1 MILVTGATGF
11 VGGHLCRLLTERGMA
26 FRAAGR
32 TAAPGLVATGP
43 ISGATDWK
51 PALDDVDTVIHLAG
65 RAHVLTEKA
74 EDPEAAFREV
84 NVAGTGALARQAAA
98 AGVRRFVFVS
108 SIKVNG
114 ETTAPGHPFT
124 PADPPAPEDAY
135 GRSKAEA
142 EAALFTIAAGSG
154 MEVTVVRPP
163 LVYGP
168 GVGANF
174 RLLMRWAQSGL
185 PSPFGACDNRRSL
198 VYVGNLCDLLLRAAT
213 HPAAAG
219 EVLLVSDGED
229 ISTRD
234 LFSHLARLQ
243 GRRPLQVP
251 LPPRWLKAAARL
263 SGRQAMACRLLDN
276 LQVDIGLTTTR
287 LDWAA
292 PSSLAAGLQ
301 ATVTWTRTHR

>member
-11 VGGHLCRLLTERGMA
+11 VGSHLCRLLEDRGLA

-32 TAAPGLVATGP
+32 TAAPGRVAIGP
-43 ISGATDWK
+43 ISGATDWS
-51 PALDDVDTVIHLAG
+51 PVLDGVETVIHLAG
-65 RAHVLTEKA
+65 RAHVLTERTA
-74 EDPEAAFREV
+74 DPEAAFREV
-84 NVAGTGALARQAAA
+84 NVAGTGTLARQAAA

-114 ETTAPGHPFT
+114 ETTAPGRPFT

-142 EAALFTIAAGSG
+142 ETALFAIAAGSG

-174 RLLMRWAQSGL
+174 RLLMRWAASGL

-198 VYVGNLCDLLLRAAT
+198 VYVGNLCDLLVRAAS

-219 EVLLVSDGED
+219 EILLVSDGED
-229 ISTRD
+229 VSTRD
-234 LFSHLARLQ
+234 LFSHLAWLQ

-251 LPPRWLKAAARL
+251 VPPAWLKAAAGL
-263 SGRQAMACRLLDN
+263 SGRRAIACRLLDN

-301 ATVTWTRTHR
+301 ATVTRTRTLR